1 MCLLHC
7 EEVLQWSGKNQ
18 IKYMSLK
25 VTFCGAARTVTGSQY
40 YLEYTGPDGAKF
52 NFCVDSGLFQ
62 TGQKINLFKINSHL
76 LFDPRK
82 LDALILTH
90 AHLDHCGRI
99 PYLVK
104 NGFGGKIY
112 STMATKQIAEV
123 VMTDAARL
131 STTSS
136 NQSFEPLRGIK
147 KSDLQS
153 QVNKIEFDKAYTD
166 LLAKHALETEN
177 LGLYGAEEVE
187 QTMRRFKTYEYHQKF
202 QIHPNIEIEF
212 FDAGHI
218 LGSAYVTVTEISS
231 GQQVIF
237 SGDFG
242 NIDKPIIRDPE
253 RPSHLRNTT
262 HIFIETTYGN
272 KFHGKLDPKER
283 LRKIIS
289 ETVRGGGQVLL
300 PSFSVE
306 RAQEVIYFIVE
317 LMQENK
323 LPHIPIFLDS
333 PMASKILEIC
343 LDHPELYD
351 EELKQKVAHSI
362 NPLIYKGI
370 KILET
375 AADSKSLNR
384 FDRPCIIIAG
394 SGMMNGGRILKHLFF
409 HLENPKNTL
418 LMVGYQA
425 VGTLGRQIWEG
436 AKEIEIEGKSLQ
448 VMTRVE
454 NISEFSA
461 HADQIVLKKW
471 VTDISQQSHHSGGK
485 IKLFLMHGEKEA
497 SLGFGREIESALP
510 TKIESYWPKFGE
522 TVELWGVQ
530 T

>member
-1 MCLLHC
+1 
-7 EEVLQWSGKNQ
+7 
-18 IKYMSLK
+18 MSLN

-40 YLEYTGPDGAKF
+40 YLEYIAPDGGKF

-76 LFDPRK
+76 LFDPRNM
-82 LDALILTH
+82 DALILTH

-131 STTSS
+131 HTENKDSS
-136 NQSFEPLRGIK
+136 YSPLRGMK
-147 KSDLQS
+147 KSDLET
-153 QVNKIEFDKAYTD
+153 QVNKIEFDQAYLD
-166 LLAKHALETEN
+166 ILSKHALESEN
-177 LGLYGAEEVE
+177 LGLYKAEDVE
-187 QTMRRFKTYEYHQKF
+187 QTMRRFKTFEYHQKF
-202 QIHPNIEIEF
+202 RIHPNLEIEF

-218 LGSAYVTVTEISS
+218 LGSAYVTITEVSS
-231 GQQVIF
+231 GKQVIF

-242 NIDKPIIRDPE
+242 NVDKPIIRDPE
-253 RPSHLRNTT
+253 VPFGLKNTT

-272 KFHGKLDPKER
+272 RFHGKLDPKER

-289 ETVRGGGQVLL
+289 ETVRAGGQVLL

-323 LPHIPIFLDS
+323 LPRIPIFLDS

-343 LDHPELYD
+343 LGHPELYD
-351 EELKQKVAHSI
+351 TDLQHKIDQNT

-370 KILET
+370 QILET
-375 AADSKSLNR
+375 SADSKKLNQMQK
-384 FDRPCIIIAG
+384 PCIIIAG

-425 VGTLGRQIWEG
+425 VGTLGRQIWDG
-436 AKEIEIEGKSLQ
+436 AQEVQVEGKTLK
-448 VMTRVE
+448 VLTRVE
-454 NISEFSA
+454 NINEFSA
-461 HADQIVLKKW
+461 HADQKILKRW
-471 VTDISQQSHHSGGK
+471 VVDITNETHHTGNDK

-497 SLGFGREIESALP
+497 SLAFGSEIEAVLP
-510 TKIESYWPKFGE
+510 HKIQSYWPKFGE
-522 TVELWGVQ
+522 RVVLW
-530 T
+530 